1 MVGIR
6 LAKVSWAGLFSLI
19 HAPTVET
26 NERREWAR
34 ENRRVL
40 GKGLLF
46 VRMLHVQ
53 QSGNV
58 LLFRER
64 LWGKSVKVYATTPIW
79 IFQGKLRTR
88 HCKDEAWRV
97 RWSYMYL
104 FFLTYFDPL
113 ITGYP
118 DYLST
123 LLRALLSLFPII
135 FLETALYIIC
145 EQETFCYS
153 SARFI
158 YGLHGKVCKMTALF
172 GCFVNVDQ
180 RGWKT

>member
-1 MVGIR
+1 M
-6 LAKVSWAGLFSLI
+6 K
-19 HAPTVET
+19 
-26 NERREWAR
+26 
-34 ENRRVL
+34 
-40 GKGLLF
+40 
-46 VRMLHVQ
+46 LHV
-53 QSGNV
+53 
-58 LLFRER
+58 FI
-64 LWGKSVKVYATTPIW
+64 Y
-79 IFQGKLRTR
+79 
-88 HCKDEAWRV
+88 
-97 RWSYMYL
+97 
-104 FFLTYFDPL
+104 LTYFDPL

-123 LLRALLSLFPII
+123 LLRTLLSLFPII

-180 RGWKT
+180 RG